1 MGFFRGGDRNGDG
14 YVSPFDADET
24 QDYVD
29 PAKALDREAK
39 RQAKAEDRRRRLEAH
54 NDAQVAAA
62 RRAADRARRE
72 DTTSRG
78 AAPTQGTPAQRHQ
91 PAQPQETRPQKARTQ
106 ETQTRPDDDG
116 SAQQPWKATTPSTSA
131 PSERIRMASADDDS
145 TTRST
150 TDGNA
155 SGYLPNGLASAAFV
169 LAIVAWSV
177 KGGPSL
183 LHFLV
188 IIATILFGLLAL
200 LRSLRNP
207 KVGGRIR
214 AVVAIVAGT
223 ALAISWGL
231 SAATLMKA
239 GYNPF
244 NFSIRINTSSS
255 EPSSSES
262 PSSDDG
268 DPSEPAVDD
277 DPQVMQGSGVVAAA
291 SDKEKA
297 DVTIVS
303 ARRGPDTYDHRK
315 TVIVTYRMTN
325 QSSDTVR
332 FYDFGYAVYQHGMG
346 LSHTTVG
353 DYTKVTDADQDGL
366 DYYDFRS
373 ESADV
378 ASGSSADVT
387 IAFEL
392 RDDSDIVA
400 EVGSHYSGQYVRQG
414 FSFASGDEMTAIPYS
429 DAQGALKGETAADDG
444 DMFHTWSAYKSGASS
459 LAMAMKV
466 TGVEYEGK
474 DYNGRD
480 YAIVTVQWINQSKHP
495 FSFERLGVFKVTQN
509 GTELSTTV
517 PNSNDENPSDAVR
530 TFDSSSGY
538 DNATPGTLMTVTK
551 AYILTSTTDKVQ
563 VTLDVNRAPSFDQSF
578 DLTGAPAK

>member
-39 RQAKAEDRRRRLEAH
+39 RQAKAEDRHRRLEAH

-62 RRAADRARRE
+62 RRAADRARHE
-72 DTTSRG
+72 GTPPRG
-78 AAPTQGTPAQRHQ
+78 AAPTQGAPAQRHQ
-91 PAQPQETRPQKARTQ
+91 PARTQEARPQ
-106 ETQTRPDDDG
+106 ETQTRPDGDG
-116 SAQQPWKATTPSTSA
+116 SAQQPWKATTPSTPES
-131 PSERIRMASADDDS
+131 SEHIRMASADDDS

-150 TDGNA
+150 TDDNA

-169 LAIVAWSV
+169 LAIVAWSI

-214 AVVAIVAGT
+214 AVVSIVAGT
-223 ALAISWGL
+223 SLAISWGM
-231 SAATLMKA
+231 SAIPLMKA

-244 NFSIRINTSSS
+244 NLTFHISMGSSGSSTSSS
-255 EPSSSES
+255 SG
-262 PSSDDG
+262 DG
-268 DPSEPAVDD
+268 DTSEPPVDD
-277 DPQVMQGSGVVAAA
+277 DPQVMQGSGVVAA
-291 SDKEKA
+291 SNDQKKA
-297 DVTIVS
+297 DVTIAS
-303 ARRGPDTYDHRK
+303 ARRGPDTYDHKR
-315 TVIVTYRMTN
+315 TVIITYRMTN

-332 FYDFGYAVYQHGMG
+332 FYDFGYAVYQHGIG
-346 LSHTTVG
+346 LSHTTVS

-373 ESADV
+373 ESAEV
-378 ASGSSADVT
+378 TSGSSADVT

-414 FSFASGDEMTAIPYS
+414 FSFADGNDQMTALDYS
-429 DAQGALKGETAADDG
+429 DAQGALKGEAAADDG
-444 DMFHTWSAYKSGASS
+444 DMFHTWKAYKSGASNM
-459 LAMAMKV
+459 AMAMKV
-466 TGVEYEGK
+466 TGVEYAGK

-480 YAIVTVQWINQSKHP
+480 YAIVTIQWINQSKHP
-495 FSFERLGVFKVTQN
+495 FGFDGFGGFKVTQN
-509 GTELSTTV
+509 GTELSTTL
-517 PNSNDENPSDAVR
+517 PDSNDENPSDTVR
-530 TFDSSSGY
+530 TFDSNSGY
-538 DNATPGTLMTVTK
+538 VNATPGTLMTVTK
-551 AYILTSTTDKVQ
+551 AYILASTTDKVQ